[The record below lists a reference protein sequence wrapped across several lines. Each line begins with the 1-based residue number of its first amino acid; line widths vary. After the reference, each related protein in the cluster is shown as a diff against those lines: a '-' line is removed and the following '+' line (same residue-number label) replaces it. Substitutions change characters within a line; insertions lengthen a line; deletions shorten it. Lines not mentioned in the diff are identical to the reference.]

1 MTKYRDSLPQL
12 SNAFFLTDGGI
23 ETTLIF
29 HEGLDLPHFAAFH
42 LLKDKAGYE
51 ALRKYFRTYAAL
63 AKRYE
68 TGLVLE
74 SPTWRA
80 NPDWASK
87 LGYGAKHWPKQTAR
101 RSTCSVKFGKNSSL
115 RRRPW

>member
-29 HEGLDLPHFAAFH
+29 HEGLELPHFAAFH
-42 LLKDKAGYE
+42 LLKAKAGYE

-80 NPDWASK
+80 NRDWASK
-87 LGYGAKHWPKQTAR
+87 LGYSAEALAEANRKAIDLLSEIREEFESEKT
-101 RSTCSVKFGKNSSL
+101 
-115 RRRPW
+115 PW